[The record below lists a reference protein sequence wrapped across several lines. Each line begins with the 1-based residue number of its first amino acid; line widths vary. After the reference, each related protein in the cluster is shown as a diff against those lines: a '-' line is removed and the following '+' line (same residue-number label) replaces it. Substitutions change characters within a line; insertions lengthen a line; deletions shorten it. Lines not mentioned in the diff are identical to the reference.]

1 MQPKKFLT
9 ALCYRCSGLV
19 KCGDSRF
26 QNMRGETKKGKYFSC
41 SLPSRVARVALKSSM
56 SSPITPVVHA
66 TDFKAQDSKFSPV
79 FGDLGRTYVG
89 WRCSKLHNG
98 EDLISFAVQLERSG
112 PKDLLRKEERV
123 EREVLFLP
131 TFAWMM

>member
-1 MQPKKFLT
+1 
-9 ALCYRCSGLV
+9 
-19 KCGDSRF
+19 
-26 QNMRGETKKGKYFSC
+26 MRGETKKGKYVSC
-41 SLPSRVARVALKSSM
+41 SLPSRVARVTLKSSM
-56 SSPITPVVHA
+56 SSPITPVVRA
-66 TDFKAQDSKFSPV
+66 TDSKAQDSKFSPV
-79 FGDLGRTYVG
+79 FGDPGRIYVG